1 MTASLAE
8 NRMHTLFSTPTGSEP
23 YWSGRYMGY
32 PGSTPGGPGSGPYDA
47 SYGAT
52 MASRY
57 APYSPYSPTGSHSM
71 YVLITCFHESWIFYI
86 FVIVIWNFREN
97 IVFFAILYYFYS
109 YITIYLEY
117 VYRNKQQISWKK
129 SSFFCRFRIRENMW
143 WTRYRS
149 NKDMAKPPYSY
160 IALIAMAI
168 QNTPEKRATLNG
180 VYSFIMDRFPYY
192 R

>member
-71 YVLITCFHESWIFYI
+71 YVLITFFHES
-86 FVIVIWNFREN
+86 
-97 IVFFAILYYFYS
+97 
-109 YITIYLEY
+109 
-117 VYRNKQQISWKK
+117 
-129 SSFFCRFRIRENMW
+129 
-143 WTRYRS
+143 
-149 NKDMAKPPYSY
+149 
-160 IALIAMAI
+160 
-168 QNTPEKRATLNG
+168 
-180 VYSFIMDRFPYY
+180 
-192 R
+192 

>member
-1 MTASLAE
+1 VESSGGPRCSSPLQLKEDPNPSMTASLAE

-71 YVLITCFHESWIFYI
+71 
-86 FVIVIWNFREN
+86 
-97 IVFFAILYYFYS
+97 
-109 YITIYLEY
+109 
-117 VYRNKQQISWKK
+117 
-129 SSFFCRFRIRENMW
+129 
-143 WTRYRS
+143 S
-149 NKDMAKPPYSY
+149 NKDMVKPPYSY

-168 QNTPEKRATLNG
+168 QNTSENEQHSM
-180 VYSFIMDRFPYY
+180 VFIVSSWTDFHTTGTTNKAGKTAYDTI
-192 R
+192 